1 MSDTPTLGEDLKRL
15 EEIVRRLEADD
26 LPIEEALAIFEEG
39 VGRLRAAKL
48 RLAEAE
54 TRVVQ
59 VLRDTA
65 EDGTVR
71 LEVDA
76 RLDRAAER
84 IRGETPGRLGEALA
98 YALRSPGKRVRP
110 ALVLAAYRATGGSD
124 PAVGGIAAAV
134 EIVHTYSLVHDDLPC
149 MDD

>member
-26 LPIEEALAIFEEG
+26 VPIEEALAIFEEG

-71 LEVDA
+71 LEP
-76 RLDRAAER
+76 LD
-84 IRGETPGRLGEALA
+84 G
-98 YALRSPGKRVRP
+98 
-110 ALVLAAYRATGGSD
+110 
-124 PAVGGIAAAV
+124 
-134 EIVHTYSLVHDDLPC
+134 
-149 MDD
+149 

>member
-26 LPIEEALAIFEEG
+26 VPIEEALAIFEEG

-48 RLAEAE
+48 RLAVAE

-71 LEVDA
+71 LEP
-76 RLDRAAER
+76 LD
-84 IRGETPGRLGEALA
+84 G
-98 YALRSPGKRVRP
+98 
-110 ALVLAAYRATGGSD
+110 
-124 PAVGGIAAAV
+124 
-134 EIVHTYSLVHDDLPC
+134 
-149 MDD
+149 